1 MSKNLSLDDIKKPLA
16 SAGATATKYRAL
28 IFFVV
33 IASLYGFILWRINV
47 LSSAPPSQADVASA
61 EQNTASPHV
70 SDTVVQK
77 LKSLQDNSV
86 SVQTLFDQARN
97 NPFNE

>member
-1 MSKNLSLDDIKKPLA
+1 MSKSITIEDFTKSASRASLVVA
-16 SAGATATKYRAL
+16 KYRAL
-28 IFFVV
+28 IFFIV

-47 LSSAPPSQADVASA
+47 LSNAPPSQADISTA
-61 EQNTASPHV
+61 EKGTAGPHV

-77 LKSLQDNSV
+77 LQSLQDNSV
-86 SVQTLFDQARN
+86 SVQTLFEEARN

>member
-1 MSKNLSLDDIKKPLA
+1 MSKNVSLEDLSK
-16 SAGATATKYRAL
+16 SANRAGIVVAKYRAL

-47 LSSAPPSQADVASA
+47 LSNAPPSQADVSSA
-61 EQNTASPHV
+61 EKGTASPHV

-77 LKSLQDNSV
+77 LQSLQDNSV
-86 SVQTLFDQARN
+86 SVQSLFEQARN